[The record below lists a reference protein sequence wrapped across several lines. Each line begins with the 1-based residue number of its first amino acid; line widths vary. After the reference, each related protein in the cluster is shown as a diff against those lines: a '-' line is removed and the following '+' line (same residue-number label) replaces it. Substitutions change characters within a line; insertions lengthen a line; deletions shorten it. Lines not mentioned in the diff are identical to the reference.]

1 MICLVDDGAC
11 VLSLPA
17 AADLTKFVTFPLV
30 TLLLRPVS
38 DDTASM
44 FETTTTIPSG
54 IRAASPNQITAS
66 QRSIPVE
73 HEAEFAEVQ
82 AATPNASL
90 LPTAIGAGLLFHGLL
105 IAERQVLS
113 LHPSFFAT
121 RGVPVTLGLL
131 ALFLIPARLREYT
144 RALLCLM
151 SWGATLA
158 LVGGLNLEQTGA
170 LLGIET
176 GIATLMLVFGW
187 ASQLPLSWTALLSV
201 GMLTADASALAASRG
216 GLTMLKADSLF
227 APAFAVAFT
236 LLSARARQQEAL
248 RDFLAVRTAA
258 FAGVDAEEI
267 VEESRHLD
275 PITGVGSRAAFDM
288 RLRAAWE
295 RAAGRRNSIALLM
308 FSIDDFAEKKRK
320 NGYRYGDMLQT
331 RVAAILKESL
341 RRSDDMVARYDVQ
354 HFVVMLPGVGTE
366 GATQIGERLRGCI
379 EELTVYVGTERHRA
393 TVTVGVASLR
403 AKRNVE
409 REKLVECTTR
419 ALDQAKQTGP
429 NTVCVEGRGCLP
441 RMV

>member
-1 MICLVDDGAC
+1 MVLPDLRNLQLSRSGGLLVW
-11 VLSLPA
+11 LIL
-17 AADLTKFVTFPLV
+17 
-30 TLLLRPVS
+30 

-54 IRAASPNQITAS
+54 IRADSPNQTTAS
-66 QRSIPVE
+66 QRSFPVE

-82 AATPNASL
+82 AATPNTSL
-90 LPTAIGAGLLFHGLL
+90 LPTAIGAGLLFHVLL
-105 IAERQVLS
+105 IAERQALG

-131 ALFLIPARLREYT
+131 ALFLVPARLREYT

-151 SWGATLA
+151 SWGAIVA
-158 LVGGLNLEQTGA
+158 LVGGLDLEQAGA

-176 GIATLMLVFGW
+176 GVATLILVFGW
-187 ASQLPLSWTALLSV
+187 ASNLPLSWTALLSV

-216 GLTMLKADSLF
+216 GLTMLKVDSLF

-236 LLSARARQQEAL
+236 ILSAQARQQEAR

-258 FAGVDAEEI
+258 FAGVDPDEI
-267 VEESRHLD
+267 VEENRHLD
-275 PITGVGSRAAFDM
+275 PVTGVGSRAAFDM

-295 RAAGRRNSIALLM
+295 RAAGRRNSVALLM

-320 NGYRYGDMLQT
+320 HGYRYGDMLQT

-409 REKLVECTTR
+409 RDKLVECTTR
-419 ALDQAKQTGP
+419 ALEQAKQTGP